1 MSLSGPIYVVSFLKS
16 GSIDS
21 CSMGTGT
28 CMPATLYIRGVEYEI
43 DQVLWSKGG
52 SHQVRICLEGR
63 VLTCDDS
70 FVGRVGLEVRE
81 E

>member
-1 MSLSGPIYVVSFLKS
+1 
-16 GSIDS
+16 
-21 CSMGTGT
+21 MGTGT

-52 SHQVRICLEGR
+52 SHQVRIRLEGR
-63 VLTCDDS
+63 VSTCVET
-70 FVGRVGLEVRE
+70 FVGRVGLEICE